1 MAGKRKNAKK
11 EKQKDQRPQSEKNLE
26 QGISI
31 FKGHPLFSRLKGYVT
46 IEDNRRMGK
55 GTAYKV
61 SGSGWISLN
70 RDSLLSPG
78 QWAYILA
85 HCHLHLAFRHFDAEK
100 MPGYAAED
108 EEEKKQ
114 WIVDCDKQLWN
125 LACDVFIAKFL
136 MDIKFGEPVE
146 EYPFLQEIGTL
157 ADEQRIY
164 EYLAETGKGNS
175 IPYHMD
181 MEDLEHPLRYQR
193 GRDGGNTY
201 ALYFAHALADSASQA
216 VGLAGGNKGKAG
228 GYLTPA
234 GKAAQWFINRY
245 PLLGGLASAFQ
256 IIDDYEVCIREEIQI
271 AAVDAELGEIY
282 VNPAAGLDSE
292 ELRFVLAHEYLHAG
306 LQHHLR
312 CQGRDPYLWNAAC
325 DFVINGWLA
334 EMEIGKLPEQGLLY
348 DERLSGLSAESIYDM
363 LLTDMKKY
371 LTSGTFRGYGKGD
384 ILRDRARGRGGG
396 GTGKV
401 QKSGEG
407 MTMDEFCRR
416 ALAQGL
422 SYHQSSRRGLVPA
435 GLIEEIRALAMPPVP
450 WDVELAR
457 WFEKYFPSLEP
468 KRTYARPS
476 RRQGATPD
484 IPRPRYVKDEYKENA
499 RTFGVVLDTSGSMT
513 AKMIGKALGSIA
525 SYAAAREVPYARV
538 VFCDARAYDAGYLA
552 PEDIAGRVEVKG
564 RGGTKLQPAVD
575 LLEHAKDFPKN
586 GPILIITDGEIED
599 KLHIRREHA
608 FLMPKGKRIPFRTKG
623 EVFYFE

>member
-1 MAGKRKNAKK
+1 M
-11 EKQKDQRPQSEKNLE
+11 
-26 QGISI
+26 
-31 FKGHPLFSRLKGYVT
+31 
-46 IEDNRRMGK
+46 
-55 GTAYKV
+55 
-61 SGSGWISLN
+61 
-70 RDSLLSPG
+70 
-78 QWAYILA
+78 
-85 HCHLHLAFRHFDAEK
+85 
-100 MPGYAAED
+100 
-108 EEEKKQ
+108 
-114 WIVDCDKQLWN
+114 
-125 LACDVFIAKFL
+125 FIAKFL
-136 MDIKFGEPVE
+136 KDIKFGEPVE

-157 ADEQRIY
+157 ADEQKIY

-181 MEDLEHPLRYQR
+181 MEGLEHPLRYQR

-216 VGLAGGNKGKAG
+216 VGLAGRNKGKAG
-228 GYLTPA
+228 GYLSPA
-234 GKAAQWFINRY
+234 EKAAQWFINRY

-256 IIDDYEVCIREEIQI
+256 VVDDYEVCIREEIQI

-312 CQGRDPYLWNAAC
+312 CQGRDHYLWNAAC

-334 EMEIGKLPEQGLLY
+334 EMEIGKMPEQGLLY
-348 DERLSGLSAESIYDM
+348 DERLRGLSAESIYDM

-371 LTSGTFRGYGKGD
+371 LTQGTFRGYGKGD
-384 ILRDRARGRGGG
+384 ILKDRVA
-396 GTGKV
+396 KV
-401 QKSGEG
+401 RKLGEG
-407 MTMDEFCRR
+407 LTMDEFCRR

-422 SYHQSSRRGLVPA
+422 SYHQSSERGLVPA
-435 GLIEEIRALAMPPVP
+435 GLIEEIRALAMPPIP

-484 IPRPRYVKDEYKENA
+484 IPRPRYVKDEHKENA
-499 RTFGVVLDTSGSMT
+499 RTFGVVLDTSGSMS

-575 LLEHAKDFPKN
+575 LLERAKDFPKN
-586 GPILIITDGEIED
+586 GPVLIITDGEIED
-599 KLHIRREHA
+599 KLHIRHEHA
-608 FLMPKGKRIPFRTKG
+608 FLMPKGSRLPFRAKG
-623 EVFYFE
+623 EAFYFE

>member
-1 MAGKRKNAKK
+1 MAAKRKNAKK
-11 EKQKDQRPQSEKNLE
+11 DNQKDKRPQSEKNLE
-26 QGISI
+26 QGINI
-31 FKGHPLFSRLKGYVT
+31 FKKHLLFSRLKGYVS

-61 SGSGWISLN
+61 SSSGWIILN
-70 RDSLLSPG
+70 KDSLFAPR
-78 QWAYILA
+78 QWAHILA
-85 HCHLHLAFRHFDAEK
+85 HCHLHLAFGHFDAEK
-100 MPGYAAED
+100 MPGYAVED
-108 EEEKKQ
+108 EEGKKQ
-114 WIVDCDKQLWN
+114 WIVECDKQLWN
-125 LACDVFIAKFL
+125 LACDVFITKFL
-136 MDIKFGEPVE
+136 KDIKFGESIVE
-146 EYPFLQEIGTL
+146 YSFQQEIGTL
-157 ADEQRIY
+157 ADEQKIY
-164 EYLAETGKGNS
+164 EYLVETGKGNS
-175 IPYHMD
+175 LPYYMD
-181 MEDLEHPLRYQR
+181 MEGLEHPLRYQR

-216 VGLAGGNKGKAG
+216 VGLAGGNGGRSG

-234 GKAAQWFINRY
+234 KKAAQWFVNRY

-256 IIDDYEVCIREEIQI
+256 IVDDYESCIREEIQI

-306 LQHHLR
+306 LQHHIR
-312 CQGRDPYLWNAAC
+312 CQGRDHYLWNAAC

-334 EMEIGKLPEQGLLY
+334 EMGVGKMPEQGLLY
-348 DERLSGLSAESIYDM
+348 DESLKGLSAESIYDM
-363 LLTDMKKY
+363 LLTDMKKH
-371 LTSGTFRGYGKGD
+371 LRSETFRGYGKGD
-384 ILRDRARGRGGG
+384 ILRDRAGRSRGYTG
-396 GTGKV
+396 GKV
-401 QKSGEG
+401 GKMGEG
-407 MTMDEFCRR
+407 LTMDEFCRR

-422 SYHQSSRRGLVPA
+422 TYHQSSGRGLVPA
-435 GLIEEIRALAMPPVP
+435 GLIEEIRALAMPPIP

-484 IPRPRYVKDEYKENA
+484 IPRPRYVKDEYKDNV
-499 RTFGVVLDTSGSMT
+499 RTFGVVVDTSGSMS

-599 KLHIRREHA
+599 KMHIRHEHA
-608 FLMPKGKRIPFRTKG
+608 FLIPKGRRLPFRAKG
-623 EVFYFE
+623 AVFYFD